1 MEQAQI
7 FRAIFRKA
15 STQGLE
21 ISESINEELWAIQM
35 IRRGP
40 NRVPVKNVAWD
51 VQATTKRGKTNVPV
65 RPVGLGCY
73 EASVSL
79 SGHERLTLRVHDM
92 QDDLLKVLHYHRAY
106 PQEYALSGKVS
117 EALETLP
124 RFTEGGLREGLR
136 PLNTRLSVASWF
148 YLGALALSLV
158 GLFLRRVLSYSLGGA
173 ASEGVSAAVSS
184 LSLASRTS
192 EGAVSGSGTVG
203 SGGSLGSVRDS
214 GMRRSMCFSPSPY
227 DMIHES

>member
-1 MEQAQI
+1 MTEPKPTSQVLLAAETGDPLLAVGRYGLGSGLAFTSDLSETWGSEWLAWEECGRFWAQI

-21 ISESINEELWAIQM
+21 ISESFDEELWAIQM

-40 NRVPVKNVAWD
+40 NRVPVNNVAWD
-51 VQATTKRGKTNVPV
+51 VQATTEIGKNINVPV
-65 RPVGLGCY
+65 RSVGLGCY

-106 PQEYALSGKVS
+106 PQEYALSGNVS
-117 EALETLP
+117 EALETLS

-158 GLFLRRVLSYSLGGA
+158 GLFLRRV
-173 ASEGVSAAVSS
+173 
-184 LSLASRTS
+184 
-192 EGAVSGSGTVG
+192 
-203 SGGSLGSVRDS
+203 
-214 GMRRSMCFSPSPY
+214 
-227 DMIHES
+227 